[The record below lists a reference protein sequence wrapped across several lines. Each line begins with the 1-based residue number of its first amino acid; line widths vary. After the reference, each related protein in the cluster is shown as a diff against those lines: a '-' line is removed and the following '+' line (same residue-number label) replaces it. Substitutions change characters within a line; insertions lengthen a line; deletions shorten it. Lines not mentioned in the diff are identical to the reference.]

1 MKKTGSIEF
10 FEDVDLRLKFT
21 FDDLMKNYGATT
33 KGIKDILLDEK
44 GFMKMDVLEE
54 LVEDYVNQKIKEKYG
69 NNFSLDV
76 MDDVLNISWN
86 IDIKSIKEK
95 HIEEWWNKKNPSRK
109 PTMSEVKDA
118 INNLIKE
125 YTSMAIFINRLDG
138 SSKVY

>member
-1 MKKTGSIEF
+1 MKKMGSIEF
-10 FEDVDLRLKFT
+10 FEDVDLSLKFT

-86 IDIKSIKEK
+86 IDIKSIKK
-95 HIEEWWNKKNPSRK
+95 DILNNGGIKKIHQKNQLLK
-109 PTMSEVKDA
+109 
-118 INNLIKE
+118 NNLLIQ
-125 YTSMAIFINRLDG
+125 
-138 SSKVY
+138 V

>member
-1 MKKTGSIEF
+1 MKKSGSIEY
-10 FEDVDLRLKFT
+10 FENVDLSLKFT

-69 NNFSLDV
+69 NNFSLDA
-76 MDDVLNISWN
+76 MDDMLNISWN

-95 HIEEWWNKKNPSRK
+95 HIEEWWNKKNPPRK
-109 PTMSEVKDA
+109 PTVEEQLANPS
-118 INNLIKE
+118 LIQYGHPSHRK
-125 YTSMAIFINRLDG
+125 
-138 SSKVY
+138 